1 MAKIYTNAKLCLIWI
16 GDEDELSG
24 PTMVFLQ
31 ILGRFAKTFRTSDR
45 SADTDLQLRSDLQ
58 DINQARGWDNLDSFF
73 SRPWF
78 SRRWV
83 AQELCF
89 AKSAVIC
96 CGTAIMD
103 WEELDHSL
111 LLMRHQFYKLERD
124 LGQAWLTA
132 QELIEYRRTGQNEF
146 GTGSERLTEPL
157 RWFSRFECKD
167 DKDRVFALLS
177 LINEGQRV
185 SYQPDYTKTVE
196 EVYISFAEH
205 CISHDDSLRILNLA
219 SSPLDHSPCDSR
231 LPSWVP
237 DWRRTFLTGSHL
249 IGVFTAGEGLQG
261 ETTTKPVVENLHLL
275 IQGICFDEIRSSSV
289 ELEPSVTN
297 ASLKD
302 HETHLRIWEAMFK
315 PLGQESRE
323 TKWTYINGEHP
334 WSAFSRTLVADN
346 ALTNTHMALKVPQNS
361 PQAILAR
368 YLACQNPDNT
378 RPFTDDQIPLALSR
392 DIPTT
397 EHPSGA
403 LNYLIASCTIMEGRS
418 FFISQSGYIGFGPRN
433 TKNGDIIAVLERA
446 QTPFV
451 LRKDGESE

>member
-1 MAKIYTNAKLCLIWI
+1 MN
-16 GDEDELSG
+16 
-24 PTMVFLQ
+24 
-31 ILGRFAKTFRTSDR
+31 
-45 SADTDLQLRSDLQ
+45 
-58 DINQARGWDNLDSFF
+58 
-73 SRPWF
+73 
-78 SRRWV
+78 
-83 AQELCF
+83 
-89 AKSAVIC
+89 
-96 CGTAIMD
+96 
-103 WEELDHSL
+103 
-111 LLMRHQFYKLERD
+111 
-124 LGQAWLTA
+124 
-132 QELIEYRRTGQNEF
+132 F
-146 GTGSERLTEPL
+146 GTGPERLTAPI
-157 RWFSRFECKD
+157 RWFSQLQCKD
-167 DKDRVFALLS
+167 DKDRIFALLS

-205 CISHDDSLRILNLA
+205 CITHDNSLRILNLA
-219 SSPLDHSPCDSR
+219 SSPSDHSPRESR

-249 IGVFTAGEGLQG
+249 IGVFTAGQGPQG
-261 ETTTKPVVENLHLL
+261 EAKTKPVVENSHLL

-315 PLGQESRE
+315 SLGQKSRE
-323 TKWTYINGEHP
+323 TKWTYINGERP
-334 WSAFSRTLVADN
+334 LQAFSRTLVADN
-346 ALTNTHMALKVPQNS
+346 ALTNTHMSLKVPQNS

-392 DIPTT
+392 DIPTI
-397 EHPSGA
+397 EQPSGA
-403 LNYLIASCTIMEGRS
+403 LNYLIASSTIMEGRS

-433 TKNGDIIAVLERA
+433 TKSGDIIAVLEHT

-451 LRKDGESE
+451 LRKDRESEYRLMGECYVHGIMHGDAWHMEGLRSGEFRIH